1 MRGKILLLAILLA
14 GLVSAVVIESGDAG
28 EQFAMDKADEMCGEP
43 GVEGVHICLGN
54 VVRVVWSDESKGV
67 TFYEPEGNVVN
78 CPPVP
83 PSEMGGECVQLMHP
97 NYCAEESI
105 CGDVEPVEF
114 PGGTEGEIIYN
125 GTPVEEEEEEE
136 VITTPEDTTDE
147 EPEEEGTG
155 EIVVPFG
162 GGTTTT
168 AGTEGE
174 AYDWLV
180 ILVVVLALVAIVLL
194 YLAFRRTTMH

>member
-1 MRGKILLLAILLA
+1 MRGKMLLLAIMLV

-28 EQFAMDKADEMCGEP
+28 EQFAKDKADEMCREP
-43 GVEGVHICLGN
+43 GVDGVHICLGN
-54 VVRVVWSDESKGV
+54 TVRVVWSDESKGV
-67 TFYEPEGNVVN
+67 TFYEPEGNIVN

-83 PSEMGGECVQLMHP
+83 PSQMGGECVQLMHP
-97 NYCAEESI
+97 NYCPEESV
-105 CGDVEPVEF
+105 CGDIEPVEF

-125 GTPVEEEEEEE
+125 GSPVEEEEE
-136 VITTPEDTTDE
+136 VITTPADVVEE
-147 EPEEEGTG
+147 EPETEEGTG

-180 ILVVVLALVAIVLL
+180 IIVVVLALVALVLL